1 MAATNFCE
9 VYDCRASEFL
19 RIDRFSDTESNY
31 SFRIQDGLDLYN
43 MGYHHTNNFQQQWGG
58 NGANESLIP
67 GHGLPL
73 DIDGDGVI
81 DTQIYK
87 LASTEFFSE
96 AKEFCHPG
104 LGCTGFENG
113 TGIILPPR
121 DSENIPVYTYI
132 PIPSQI
138 AEDGAPIYSEDQ
150 DDYFGGGQDG
160 GGSGEDCFVAG
171 TKVKM
176 SNGLE
181 KNIEDIQIGEEVL
194 SYNIH
199 TKKLEFKKVTELYT
213 QVHDLVGGDIT
224 VKTKFNNGIEL
235 HNTIAN
241 PFWSKDKGF
250 VAADA
255 ERCNI
260 KNPYVKETNN
270 GKDTEQLKVGDTL
283 YYHDGEELQEV
294 MVTEIE
300 HILEPYIRTYDIK
313 VQDNHTFFAN
323 GILTHNSGGGGG
335 IYGCTDSNACNYNPS
350 ADIDLGNC
358 TYPSLCDDG
367 VTMACPGECPEDE
380 PLYPNGPNFLCCTP
394 GTHQGTVITAGEIW
408 AQTGTTVEE
417 YITDDEEDEFA
428 HNHGNNENLE
438 ACNQVDCSNPEPGF
452 ANVHFDAMCI
462 GAIGQYGVH
471 GHNVVFQ
478 YYYRQAYVYGQQGDL
493 SLTHYPYVVSRTTP
507 IYDEEL
513 EVYNADSLEYIDR
526 HIHPRDL
533 DIDYHRYFDPM
544 PVSDPEDESTYN
556 EGDLFNE
563 WGHYEHLTPGQPEQV
578 YENGILNPVLDR
590 WQKGVDAEGNTL
602 YDLPVYKKL
611 TCNDV
616 ETKIGLD
623 TTEYTGKIS
632 DYELAGES
640 GGFVKSPFYTGNVD
654 SLGYQLDDSVVEGI
668 DVCGGSDLIEDAFD
682 LLFSNPLY
690 GAILVRILAQY
701 GGEVWFEDINENW
714 EIPSGEIGF
723 GLGSSGVDE
732 DIVGADA
739 INYITDIF
747 VNDTTLNRDVLIR
760 IGFPLPPVSLWA
772 TVGDSDC
779 PNDLRTSYL
788 KIVEE
793 FIGELESLA
802 FFGGFEIP
810 NVTIQPTMKSELDV
824 LKGID
829 LRNENLNACDY
840 IEFMILPGGSAN
852 GDGIYYK
859 VNEVP
864 DMYFEPPYD
873 GNIGKENYVRE
884 FNCNTELDTDIQFS
898 KMRAVCK
905 DGSSV
910 EMM

>member
-1 MAATNFCE
+1 M
-9 VYDCRASEFL
+9 
-19 RIDRFSDTESNY
+19 
-31 SFRIQDGLDLYN
+31 
-43 MGYHHTNNFQQQWGG
+43 
-58 NGANESLIP
+58 
-67 GHGLPL
+67 
-73 DIDGDGVI
+73 
-81 DTQIYK
+81 
-87 LASTEFFSE
+87 
-96 AKEFCHPG
+96 
-104 LGCTGFENG
+104 
-113 TGIILPPR
+113 
-121 DSENIPVYTYI
+121 
-132 PIPSQI
+132 
-138 AEDGAPIYSEDQ
+138 
-150 DDYFGGGQDG
+150 
-160 GGSGEDCFVAG
+160 
-171 TKVKM
+171 
-176 SNGLE
+176 
-181 KNIEDIQIGEEVL
+181 
-194 SYNIH
+194 
-199 TKKLEFKKVTELYT
+199 
-213 QVHDLVGGDIT
+213 
-224 VKTKFNNGIEL
+224 
-235 HNTIAN
+235 
-241 PFWSKDKGF
+241 
-250 VAADA
+250 
-255 ERCNI
+255 
-260 KNPYVKETNN
+260 
-270 GKDTEQLKVGDTL
+270 
-283 YYHDGEELQEV
+283 
-294 MVTEIE
+294 
-300 HILEPYIRTYDIK
+300 
-313 VQDNHTFFAN
+313 
-323 GILTHNSGGGGG
+323 
-335 IYGCTDSNACNYNPS
+335 
-350 ADIDLGNC
+350 
-358 TYPSLCDDG
+358 
-367 VTMACPGECPEDE
+367 
-380 PLYPNGPNFLCCTP
+380 
-394 GTHQGTVITAGEIW
+394 
-408 AQTGTTVEE
+408 
-417 YITDDEEDEFA
+417 
-428 HNHGNNENLE
+428 
-438 ACNQVDCSNPEPGF
+438 
-452 ANVHFDAMCI
+452 
-462 GAIGQYGVH
+462 
-471 GHNVVFQ
+471 
-478 YYYRQAYVYGQQGDL
+478 
-493 SLTHYPYVVSRTTP
+493 
-507 IYDEEL
+507 
-513 EVYNADSLEYIDR
+513 EYIDR

-544 PVSDPEDESTYN
+544 PVSDHEDDSTYN

-910 EMM
+910 EMAESGPNNATKNINHGGTDEFFNTGVEACNSQLKLNSNQDLYHLSDNDGKE